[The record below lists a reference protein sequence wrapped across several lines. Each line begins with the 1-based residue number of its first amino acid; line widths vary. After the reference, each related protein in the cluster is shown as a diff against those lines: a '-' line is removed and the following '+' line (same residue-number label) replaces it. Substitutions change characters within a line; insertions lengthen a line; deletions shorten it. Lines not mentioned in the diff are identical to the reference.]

1 MNCLLDTH
9 TFLWAAMSPERLSRH
24 ARATIRDA
32 TNDIHVSAVTFWEV
46 SLKSALGKIAL
57 QGTTPEELPD
67 AARHMG
73 FTLLPLAPQDAG
85 TFHQLP
91 RGQHRDP
98 FDRMLVW
105 QSICQHLTLLSKDPD
120 LRQYQSHGLRVLW

>member
-9 TFLWAAMSPERLSRH
+9 TFLWTAMYPEKLSRH
-24 ARATIRDA
+24 ARATILDA
-32 TNDIHVSAVTFWEV
+32 ANDIHVSVVSFWEV
-46 SLKSALGKIAL
+46 SLKFALGKIEL

-67 AARHMG
+67 AAIQMG
-73 FTLLPLAPQDAG
+73 FTLLTLAPQDAA

-91 RGQHRDP
+91 RFQHKDP

-105 QSICQHLTLLSKDPD
+105 QSICQNLTLLSKDPD
-120 LRQYQSHGLRVLW
+120 LRQYQPYGLRVLW